1 MFSNPAGTMSAAV
14 YHPPP
19 CEGRDAPYRPRGHPR
34 GVTTRGERTR
44 APARP
49 LKPVSERISQP
60 ASCRAQVEI
69 EVLPSEGGA
78 TAGPAAFT
86 AAGKNFASAS
96 ST

>member
-1 MFSNPAGTMSAAV
+1 MFRGPAGTMSAAL
-14 YHPPP
+14 YHPGP

-44 APARP
+44 TCSAPQAP
-49 LKPVSERISQP
+49 CPKESIGLQVAP
-60 ASCRAQVEI
+60 AQVEI